1 MTDIRISMRVRF
13 ASGQDAANLP
23 VQVIEVGVTTYDV
36 GKTRSD
42 GTIDAFL
49 RRRRQI
55 RILWF
60 AFDDPTDRP
69 QLRVVISDPAG
80 HSVQTPPLPIFVL
93 PPEFNPS
100 ASASQALRPLVDA
113 NAPGYVFL
121 VRKDG
126 AVWAD
131 ATRGLARA
139 NAPGVIAQD
148 MANDTIVHLA
158 SMSKPITATALVA
171 MIDDW
176 RNMRDAVAA
185 MGSPGAPTQI
195 LRLGPLEIAVPS
207 VLVPLFSDR
216 SRAAAFLHGTWLAQV
231 HPKARYALDAFA
243 NHGGTISPQPVAPPG
258 YFGLLRRVIDQ
269 VAVPDDADPF
279 LPLIRARLDPAATIG
294 AGVDLITIGDL
305 LTHRTDLASR
315 PLNATLHTAA
325 EIAAV
330 APSEPVGGLATN
342 DYWGFVKLLL
352 REPCN
357 RQPNSNYGNNNFTVL
372 TTVIEACTDTTFDD
386 YVTRRLFF
394 DDRFNRIRRRVVD
407 PSQGAL
413 YYQGTAPN
421 WTGGVLLSD
430 YSNWP
435 GNGGFYATA
444 NQLTD
449 WLHALY
455 TRAPVAGVSGN
466 APLISAA
473 GLSKLFD
480 TTAFFCLGI
489 ANRLGPP
496 DAAKRYQH
504 NGGTGP
510 NGGSVAGNLAIIV
523 TPSGSVYS
531 ALFVANG
538 NVGADP
544 PFEAAVSKLP
554 WA

>member
-176 RNMRDAVAA
+176 RNMRDAVVA

-231 HPKARYALDAFA
+231 HPKVRYALDAFA

-258 YFGLLRRVIDQ
+258 YFGLLRRVIDH

-372 TTVIEACTDTTFDD
+372 TTVIEACTDATFDD

-531 ALFVANG
+531 SLFVANG

>member
-216 SRAAAFLHGTWLAQV
+216 SRAAAFLHGTWLAKV
-231 HPKARYALDAFA
+231 HPKVRYALDAFA